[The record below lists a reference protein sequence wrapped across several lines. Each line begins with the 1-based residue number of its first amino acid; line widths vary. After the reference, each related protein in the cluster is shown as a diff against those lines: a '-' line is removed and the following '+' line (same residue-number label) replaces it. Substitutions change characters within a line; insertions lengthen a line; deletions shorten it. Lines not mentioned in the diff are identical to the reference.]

1 MFLQP
6 LLLHLVL
13 NWQLESMYFY
23 RLMLLVHT
31 FTAHVDFS
39 VLNTGH
45 LTILSDGTN
54 IDTDDCVALIPSG
67 HLVLSLNRQTYQ
79 ELGLEGKPSFFSR
92 SKPNR
97 YGKIT

>member
-1 MFLQP
+1 LQP

-23 RLMLLVHT
+23 RLMLLFHT

-39 VLNTGH
+39 VLNIGH